1 MSKWWSLRNKSLFI
15 NIIFYVEWWHWNSR
29 EWNVIIVH
37 IGSLVNNIYIIKS
50 NMYNGQESCDKLWK
64 WSQLTMFL
72 CKRTSC
78 FQQLPTIDGIYSLSP
93 RIWANCR
100 TSFANRMQQKWQC
113 AISRPRPCLPLL
125 PSISL
130 PPWTHQMSHEQDQT
144 SLLSDETHIAWSF
157 WP

>member
-1 MSKWWSLRNKSLFI
+1 MSKWWSLRNKSFFI

-130 PPWTHQMSHEQDQT
+130 PPWTHQMSREQDQT

>member
-1 MSKWWSLRNKSLFI
+1 MSLFI

-130 PPWTHQMSHEQDQT
+130 PPWTHQMSREQDQT

>member
-50 NMYNGQESCDKLWK
+50 NMYNGQENCDKLWK

-72 CKRTSC
+72 YKCTSC
-78 FQQLPTIDGIYSLSP
+78 FQQLPTIDGIYSLPP
-93 RIWANCR
+93 RIWADGR

-113 AISRPRPCLPLL
+113 AISRPRPCLPLF
-125 PSISL
+125 PSICLS
-130 PPWTHQMSHEQDQT
+130 PWTHQMSREQDQT